1 MAIPLL
7 QGIEEKK
14 QNIELTNSNE
24 ELSNQKKKKLT

>member
-1 MAIPLL
+1 MAIALL
-7 QGIEEKK
+7 QGIKEKK

>member
-7 QGIEEKK
+7 QGIKEKK